1 MVRAPHESIPSI
13 DNHFLWALLRLTG
26 YFFYYKMNDAVNF
39 NSKNKIAIPVKMPA
53 NEICFEAP
61 EINMASE

>member
-1 MVRAPHESIPSI
+1 MITA
-13 DNHFLWALLRLTG
+13 NHFLMALLRRSG
-26 YFFYYKMNDAVNF
+26 YFRYYKMKVWYNLH
-39 NSKNKIAIPVKMPA
+39 SINKIAIKMPA